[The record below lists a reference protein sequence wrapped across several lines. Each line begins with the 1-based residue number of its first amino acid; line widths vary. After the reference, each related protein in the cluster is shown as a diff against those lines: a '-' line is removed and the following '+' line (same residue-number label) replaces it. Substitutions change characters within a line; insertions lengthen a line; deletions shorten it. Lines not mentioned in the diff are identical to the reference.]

1 MKSGFRLKI
10 LQLYDFTLSMRRAMS
25 SHADS
30 TWCRRGV
37 ARPAPPSL
45 RDPQRF
51 CQRLH
56 SSNRDRSAAPKAQPR
71 TLPKGATHHPILW
84 WVLWSTLL
92 SLSSPTCNWGAV
104 TGKRTFQT
112 HSKSESQ
119 ENPTYFQCCVGLFF
133 FVLRCHSEQLKK
145 RYTADLDTF
154 YINSSKMPFKAHV
167 KNEAPSFLLQQFI

>member
-1 MKSGFRLKI
+1 MSPWAWGGPCP
-10 LQLYDFTLSMRRAMS
+10 AMLTPRD
-25 SHADS
+25 ADGG
-30 TWCRRGV
+30 WRGLLL
-37 ARPAPPSL
+37 PPSVTR
-45 RDPQRF
+45 RDSVSGCTCTR
-51 CQRLH
+51 RDSVWLH
-56 SSNRDRSAAPKAQPR
+56 GSNRDCSAAPKAQPR

-154 YINSSKMPFKAHV
+154 YINSLKMPFKAHV
-167 KNEAPSFLLQQFI
+167 KNEAPSFLLQQLI